1 MLVTSL
7 RVYEKPGSIILLTSC
22 RLKSFGQDLCS
33 RPSWSIS
40 GLWYCKLVCTVW
52 PGSSAEAL
60 SVLAEE
66 IYSSHCFYTDVPQGS
81 VFGPASLLY
90 SIQIYSPRI
99 FYTLYADDISLSVLS
114 PEWLTCLTYFCR
126 APWHFTLAREK
137 HLLRFL
143 VFSDRESIQNVIRQ
157 LHWLPPQVCYHS
169 HPVEL

>member
-1 MLVTSL
+1 MKNLAASFYWQVAGWKALAKTSVLV
-7 RVYEKPGSIILLTSC
+7 LL
-22 RLKSFGQDLCS
+22 DLS
-33 RPSWSIS
+33 VAFDTQ
-40 GLWYCKLVCTVW
+40 LVCTVW

-60 SVLAEE
+60 SVLAEA
-66 IYSSHCFYTDVPQGS
+66 IYGSHCFYTDVPQGS

-143 VFSDRESIQNVIRQ
+143 VFSDRESIQNMIRQ